1 MLEVSF
7 ELYEVA
13 LRCGSCLFKVALRC
27 LAGMLFTH
35 FVIGELYS
43 GKGISFDL

>member
-13 LRCGSCLFKVALRC
+13 LRSGSCLFKVALKC

-35 FVIGELYS
+35 FVIGKLYS
-43 GKGISFDL
+43 GKDIILDL